1 LLLALLLYTS
11 KPDTVQGWVLILAL
25 VMFLGSLGVI
35 GVLGAR
41 LGTLPYSIT
50 GYILLGLAGLFL
62 ILSFYSLW
70 VEEIKL
76 NEAWVLLLYIIIMY
90 AAGTFL
96 ISKASKLK
104 MSDYLLRFWKA
115 DAVLTIEEVQEI
127 LKEHL
132 GEKATREQI
141 AEKAEDVLRLLFE
154 QGHIKRVTLTSWKR
168 LLK

>member
-1 LLLALLLYTS
+1 
-11 KPDTVQGWVLILAL
+11 
-25 VMFLGSLGVI
+25 
-35 GVLGAR
+35 
-41 LGTLPYSIT
+41 
-50 GYILLGLAGLFL
+50 
-62 ILSFYSLW
+62 
-70 VEEIKL
+70 
-76 NEAWVLLLYIIIMY
+76 
-90 AAGTFL
+90 
-96 ISKASKLK
+96 